1 MDNSPEAV
9 KGRVRSMT
17 KAIRYKARKEGNLM
31 KAFND
36 YMSGQSGISATE
48 RSAVKSSLGLSEN
61 KWRTAKSDWRAELNE
76 VVDGEGDKMV
86 KEKKVKNKI
95 VINPVVGMKEAFE
108 ALGGEIIE
116 IVEEVEVDESMSP
129 KEIQLQKRR
138 SQIDMQIARD
148 RRREVAKASTDKNKD
163 APTKAVGEGYGMGE
177 IDQKVGAVT
186 PIPKKEQDA
195 ARARLLAKTKAKREA
210 KMKEGLDKET
220 KKSMDE
226 FFRRAFNAKIPH
238 SLQEDEVDEGMLHRD
253 AKTGEAVAKAEV
265 GKTYYPNMPKKKS
278 SVALRKEKEMK
289 KEEVEVDEAMRPGP
303 RQRKMAQK
311 RFDQQ
316 ATSRD
321 RATAHNVAVRN
332 DGPGTDSYEKKS
344 TGGKG
349 ARYAGYG
356 DQGAGNKARRRMG
369 EKPLR
374 GDTRKEEFASEEA
387 SDAMKDRR
395 MERGGV
401 DGNVDYKRPPAKP
414 NTFGKKPSD
423 PKAKQRAVDRVRD
436 DIIKRYGKGAL
447 ISTKKK

>member
-9 KGRVRSMT
+9 KGRVRSLT
-17 KAIRYKARKEGNLM
+17 KAIRYKARKEGNLI

-36 YMSGQSGISATE
+36 YMSSQSGISATE
-48 RSAVKSSLGLSEN
+48 RSAIKSSLGLSEN
-61 KWRTAKSDWRAELNE
+61 KWRTLKSDWRAEINE
-76 VVDGEGDKMV
+76 VVTGETNEKTI

-95 VINPVVGMKEAFE
+95 VINPSMGMKEAIE
-108 ALGGEIIE
+108 SLGGEIVE
-116 IVEEVEVDESMSP
+116 MVEEVEVDESMSP

-163 APTKAVGEGYGMGE
+163 APTKTVGEGYGMGE

-195 ARARLLAKTKAKREA
+195 AKARLLAKAKAKRDA
-210 KMKEGLDKET
+210 KMKEDTKLSLDDF
-220 KKSMDE
+220 M
-226 FFRRAFNAKIPH
+226 
-238 SLQEDEVDEGMLHRD
+238 G
-253 AKTGEAVAKAEV
+253 
-265 GKTYYPNMPKKKS
+265 
-278 SVALRKEKEMK
+278 
-289 KEEVEVDEAMRPGP
+289 EAMRPGP
-303 RQRKMAQK
+303 RQRAMAAKQHQPYK
-311 RFDQQ
+311 KGGG
-316 ATSRD
+316 TYSSRD
-321 RATAHNVAVRN
+321 KATAHNVAVRN
-332 DGPGTDSYEKKS
+332 DGPGTPGYEKKS

-401 DGNVDYKRPPAKP
+401 DGNVDYKRAPGKP

-423 PKAKQRAVDRVRD
+423 PKAKQRAVDKVRD
-436 DIIKRYGKGAL
+436 DIISRYGKGA
-447 ISTKKK
+447 IFTPKKK